1 MVSVD
6 RVIFINVISV
16 LIVHERPHISQH
28 VALVAF
34 ELQAVVT
41 ALAKS
46 PGTRG
51 RKARRPGH
59 NLLLRL
65 RDYRD
70 DVLRFIT
77 DFAVPF
83 TNNQA
88 EQDLR
93 MMKVRMKISGTFR
106 TLEGAL
112 VFTDLRSVISTAR
125 KHGLNILETLTLS
138 PSQIIAKL

>member
-1 MVSVD
+1 MGD
-6 RVIFINVISV
+6 GDERVAQQGQ
-16 LIVHERPHISQH
+16 PP
-28 VALVAF
+28 
-34 ELQAVVT
+34 
-41 ALAKS
+41 LAKS
-46 PGTRG
+46 IPRPSPHWPKGTRG

-106 TLEGAL
+106 TLEGAQ
-112 VFTDLRSVISTAR
+112 VFADLRSVISTAR